1 LERILLFQPPGIF
14 LFGGK
19 MDRIAVIDFGSQYSL
34 LLARRIREIGVLCT
48 VESPDS
54 FELEKD
60 IKGVILSGGPQSVYE
75 DGSAGFPEQLKFLS
89 VPILGICY
97 GMHLLA
103 KEVGGVVSRGVKG
116 EYGLT
121 SVLFENSCFK
131 SVPSEITTWMS
142 HGDEVTELPDG
153 CQIMA
158 RSRNG
163 TIAGFTDG
171 KNIALQFHPEVH
183 HTQFGKELLE
193 EFVIEICKASR
204 EWKISDIADEKV
216 KKIQRIVGD
225 QRVVGGLSGGVD
237 STVAATITSRAIGE
251 RFTGIF
257 VNHGLMRK
265 NEEIEVPEALRKLGI
280 NVEVVDASKEFF
292 HELERIVDPEDKRKV
307 IGRTFIRVF
316 EREAGR
322 LNASFLLQGTIYS
335 DVIESGA
342 ASRSGEKIK
351 SHHNVGGLPEN
362 MSLEL
367 LEPLRELFKD
377 EVRNLGHSLGI
388 DKFLISRQPFP
399 GPGLGVRIIG
409 EVTSEKVQILK
420 EVDSIFMEVLGESGE
435 LDKIW
440 QSFSVLLPVSSVGV
454 KGDKRSYGYVVAL
467 RAVNSSEGM
476 TASWYELP
484 HTVLRQASS
493 RITSEV
499 KEIGRVVFDITDK
512 PPATIEWE

>member
-1 LERILLFQPPGIF
+1 
-14 LFGGK
+14 
-19 MDRIAVIDFGSQYSL
+19 M
-34 LLARRIREIGVLCT
+34 
-48 VESPDS
+48 
-54 FELEKD
+54 
-60 IKGVILSGGPQSVYE
+60 
-75 DGSAGFPEQLKFLS
+75 
-89 VPILGICY
+89 
-97 GMHLLA
+97 
-103 KEVGGVVSRGVKG
+103 
-116 EYGLT
+116 
-121 SVLFENSCFK
+121 
-131 SVPSEITTWMS
+131 
-142 HGDEVTELPDG
+142 
-153 CQIMA
+153 
-158 RSRNG
+158 
-163 TIAGFTDG
+163 
-171 KNIALQFHPEVH
+171 
-183 HTQFGKELLE
+183 
-193 EFVIEICKASR
+193 
-204 EWKISDIADEKV
+204 
-216 KKIQRIVGD
+216 
-225 QRVVGGLSGGVD
+225 
-237 STVAATITSRAIGE
+237 
-251 RFTGIF
+251 
-257 VNHGLMRK
+257 
-265 NEEIEVPEALRKLGI
+265 
-280 NVEVVDASKEFF
+280 
-292 HELERIVDPEDKRKV
+292 DPEEKRKV

-316 EREAGR
+316 EREASK
-322 LNASFLLQGTIYS
+322 LNARFLLQGTIYS

-409 EVTSEKVQILK
+409 EVTSEKAQILK
-420 EVDSIFMEVLGESGE
+420 EVDSIFMEVLRESGD

-440 QSFSVLLPVSSVGV
+440 QSFAVLLPVSSVGV

-484 HTVLRQASS
+484 HSVLRQASS